1 MAIGDSGE
9 GAASIHTIPTRTED
23 SSQTKNTMNTIN
35 QEGFPEWQPRQSTTS
50 NMNKEQNQE
59 YLGQI
64 ALEQQESFGTPAGTP

>member
-1 MAIGDSGE
+1 MHVTEFEANKQLKSNILKVASMAIGDSGE

-50 NMNKEQNQE
+50 NMNKEQN
-59 YLGQI
+59 
-64 ALEQQESFGTPAGTP
+64 